1 MRTGARLCAGPAG
14 DEPEVAAANKRAR
27 SGSFS
32 PMVSSV
38 SKPTSRLI
46 EQHLDEL
53 TFLFEHLRIEGP
65 WQGRKAN
72 P

>member
-1 MRTGARLCAGPAG
+1 
-14 DEPEVAAANKRAR
+14 
-27 SGSFS
+27 
-32 PMVSSV
+32 MVSSV